1 MHGGLG
7 VTGCANMAGAA
18 DASMAGMPGMSADTG
33 SQMALHHTPA
43 APSGPVEHHSI
54 MDCISPLP
62 QTSSTWSL
70 GLLLFLGLLLLG
82 LTAVRPRQSH
92 GRPSTREPPILRWLD
107 PVKGL
112 GVLRT

>member
-1 MHGGLG
+1 MS
-7 VTGCANMAGAA
+7 GAA
-18 DASMAGMPGMSADTG
+18 GTTMQGMPGMPPTSG
-33 SQMALHHTPA
+33 SQMALHHTPS
-43 APSGPVEHHSI
+43 APNGPAEHHSI

-70 GLLLFLGLLLLG
+70 GLLLTLGLVLLG